1 MSFRAIVGLHYA
13 ALCLRPANIPKG
25 RPKGAKAAGLRYEKA
40 LAAVI
45 SRAEHGQWFE
55 FTDLNGPG
63 HCQMDLLIVGNK
75 RVVILE
81 CKLTDVQTG
90 RAQLE
95 DLYFPIARQVWPDK
109 RPLGI
114 VAARHL
120 SKENQLEL
128 VETTLK
134 GAILRA
140 ETQQVIPTLHWIE
153 RGPI

>member
-1 MSFRAIVGLHYA
+1 
-13 ALCLRPANIPKG
+13 
-25 RPKGAKAAGLRYEKA
+25 
-40 LAAVI
+40 
-45 SRAEHGQWFE
+45 
-55 FTDLNGPG
+55 
-63 HCQMDLLIVGNK
+63 MDLLIVGNK

-109 RPLGI
+109 KPLGI

-128 VETTLK
+128 VETSLK

-140 ETQQVIPTLHWIE
+140 ETQGVIPTLHWIE